1 MCSQGCR
8 FWYRRGCTGGRC
20 SAELCTG
27 GRCSAVF
34 LFGATASAATASAG
48 TIWGRAEEFFF
59 HLTASQTSKVLLVN
73 EVKFEDSDY
82 H

>member
-1 MCSQGCR
+1 MTCVP
-8 FWYRRGCTGGRC
+8 
-20 SAELCTG
+20 AD
-27 GRCSAVF
+27 AVPPSCVPADAVPPFF
-34 LFGATASAATASAG
+34 LFGATASAGTASAG
-48 TIWGRAEEFFF
+48 TIWGRTEEFFF

>member
-1 MCSQGCR
+1 L
-8 FWYRRGCTGGRC
+8 YRRG
-20 SAELCTG
+20 CTG

-34 LFGATASAATASAG
+34 LFGATASAGTASAGTASAG

-59 HLTASQTSKVLLVN
+59 HLTASQTSKDLLVN

>member
-1 MCSQGCR
+1 
-8 FWYRRGCTGGRC
+8 
-20 SAELCTG
+20 LCTG

-34 LFGATASAATASAG
+34 LFGATASAGTRSAVFLFGATASAGTASAG
-48 TIWGRAEEFFF
+48 TIWGRTEEFFF